1 MGPISVMAGL
11 VPAIHVLALENDSAL
26 TPFIPAPAY
35 AGAGSSGK
43 PEATNLYICPLGP
56 RFRGDERTMALNR
69 NSSWPARA
77 GHPRLGFG

>member
-1 MGPISVMAGL
+1 MSVMAGL

-43 PEATNLYICPLGP
+43 PEQHVYVSGSP
-56 RFRGDERTMALNR
+56 RSAFALR
-69 NSSWPARA
+69 AR
-77 GHPRLGFG
+77 